1 MGYTRARS
9 LEQQMLDALLAATGL
24 ALDDVE
30 YEVALDAVGYYAA
43 QLEEL
48 PANFPTRVVEETEWS
63 LGLGL
68 DPQQHAAAVAAVKQ
82 VLQPPPPPAPE
93 PDAFLEM
100 AYEDRTVS
108 DYGDWDNRFE

>member
-9 LEQQMLDALLAATGL
+9 LEQLMLDVLLAAAGL

-30 YEVALDAVGYYAA
+30 YEVALDAIAYYAE

-48 PANFPTRVVEETEWS
+48 PADFPTRVVEETEWS

-68 DPQQHAAAVAAVKQ
+68 DPQQHAAAVTAVQQ
-82 VLQPPPPPAPE
+82 VLQPPPPPAPAS
-93 PDAFLEM
+93 DAFLEM
-100 AYEDRTVS
+100 AYEDRTVG
-108 DYGDWDNRFE
+108 DYYE

>member
-9 LEQQMLDALLAATGL
+9 LEQQMLDALLAAAGL

-43 QLEEL
+43 QLEAL
-48 PANFPTRVVEETEWS
+48 PANFPTRVVEETEWA

-68 DPQQHAAAVAAVKQ
+68 DTQQHAAAVAAVKL
-82 VLQPPPPPAPE
+82 VLEPPPPPAPE

-100 AYEDRTVS
+100 AYGDRTVS
-108 DYGDWDNRFE
+108 DHYE